1 MIEALLSAWVTIF
14 TPANMAFLFG
24 GVLMGLALGAIP
36 GLGGVIG
43 LTILIPF
50 VYDLG
55 PAPAMAMLI
64 GMAAVTTTSDSIPAI
79 LFGIPGT
86 VAAQAT
92 ILDGYPMTQK
102 GEAARALGA
111 SFSASA
117 IGGVLG
123 AIVLFASIP
132 ILRPLVLQFRSPE
145 FLMLALLGI
154 SMVAVLSRGALAKG
168 LGAAGFGLLLTTVG
182 QDPLTGT
189 FRYVYDTDYLWE
201 GLPLVAVALGIF
213 AIPEIIDMVLAGGN
227 LARDV
232 PSGAAIGRNVDKWR
246 GINDTMKNWFGV
258 LRSSTLGVFVG
269 IVPGLGGTVVDWF
282 AYGVAKQTSKNS
294 ETFGTGDVRG
304 VIAVD
309 AASNA
314 KEGGALVT
322 TIAFGVPGSVTMA
335 LLLSAF
341 QIQGLIPGPLMLTKQ
356 VGATLTLVW
365 GLVLANIVGA
375 IICFTFVGA
384 IAKISMIKVHRIFPV
399 LMTVIFLGAF
409 QGRQVMGD
417 LVALLALGF
426 LGWAM
431 KRGGWPRP
439 PLILGFI
446 LGAKI
451 EDSMF
456 LTTERYG
463 WDWIIEPLPL
473 FIGLLCLAS
482 LAIGIFYQPGQGR
495 RARQNWHRKPV
506 WTLHPLLTAVF
517 GLTCLF
523 FIVESEGWAYEA
535 RLFPLAIAIP
545 TLALVVFQLV
555 QDLFATTEAGTKI
568 QFSDIKPLDVED
580 GKSLP
585 RAAAEAFGW
594 LVGLMAT
601 IWIAGFPIAMTLFAL
616 LYLRFRSGEKWWV
629 AIVTTAVMIALL
641 FLVFDG
647 LLNVI
652 WPEGLLGI
660 GGTT

>member
-1 MIEALLSAWVTIF
+1 
-14 TPANMAFLFG
+14 
-24 GVLMGLALGAIP
+24 LALGAIP

-55 PAPAMAMLI
+55 PVPAMAMLI

-132 ILRPLVLQFRSPE
+132 VLRPLVLQFRSPE

-168 LGAAGFGLLLTTVG
+168 LGAAGFGLMLTTVG

-201 GLPLVAVALGIF
+201 GLPLIAIALGIF

-232 PSGAAIGRNVDKWR
+232 PKTAAIDGRQKWR
-246 GINDTMKNWFGV
+246 GIRDTMADWSGV
-258 LRSSTLGVFVG
+258 MRSSTLGVFIG
-269 IVPGLGGTVVDWF
+269 IIPGLGGTVVDWF
-282 AYGVAKQTSKNS
+282 AYGMAKQLARNT

-356 VGATLTLVW
+356 IDVTLTLVW
-365 GLVLANIVGA
+365 GLVLANVIGA
-375 IICFTFVGA
+375 IICFMFVSQ
-384 IAKISMIKVHRIFPV
+384 IARISMINVHRIFPV
-399 LMTVIFLGAF
+399 LITVIYLGAF

-417 LVALLALGF
+417 LVALLLLGL

-451 EDSMF
+451 EDSLW

-463 WDWIIEPLPL
+463 WEWLTEPLPA

-482 LAIGIFYQPGQGR
+482 IGVGIFYQPGQGR
-495 RARQNWHRKPV
+495 RARAV
-506 WTLHPLLTAVF
+506 WRARVQWSLRPLLTAVF
-517 GLTCLF
+517 GITCVF
-523 FIVESEGWAYEA
+523 FIVESRDWVYEA
-535 RLFPLAIAIP
+535 LLFPVAIAVP
-545 TLALVVFQLV
+545 TLALVTYQLV
-555 QDLFATTEAGTKI
+555 HDLFATTGPGPTV
-568 QFSDIKPLDVED
+568 QFSDIKPVEVED
-580 GKSLP
+580 GKSLH
-585 RAAAEAFGW
+585 RAASEAFGW
-594 LVGLMAT
+594 LAGLLLV
-601 IWIAGFPIAMTLFAL
+601 IWIAGFPVAMILFTL
-616 LYLRFRSGEKWWV
+616 LYLRFRSREKWWV
-629 AIVTTAVMIALL
+629 AITTTTVMIGLL

-652 WPEGLLGI
+652 WPEGLI
-660 GGTT
+660 AGG